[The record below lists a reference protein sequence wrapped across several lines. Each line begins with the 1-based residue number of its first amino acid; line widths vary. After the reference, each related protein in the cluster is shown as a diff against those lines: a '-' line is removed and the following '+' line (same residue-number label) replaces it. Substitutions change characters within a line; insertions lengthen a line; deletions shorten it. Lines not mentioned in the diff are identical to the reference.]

1 MKINSVHEL
10 DLKLSATNSAL
21 IADIKKLDGDIM
33 ILGLGGKMGP
43 SLGLL
48 ALNAIREAGVNKKVI
63 GVSRFSNKKMELDLQ
78 IAGIETIAGDL
89 LDEKFL
95 EQLPNCK
102 NIIYMAGNKFGTAG
116 NEHFTWVMNAYL
128 PGRVAEKYKASRIVI
143 FCSGNIYPFMPTDCQ
158 GANEQLKPSPI
169 GEYAQSCLGRE
180 RVFEHFSIKNQ
191 TPMLIYRLNYAVDLR
206 YGVLLEV
213 AKAIF
218 HGKLIDITTG
228 YVNVIWQGDAN
239 RYALRSLL
247 HCESP
252 AKKLNITGPEIIS
265 IERLAHT
272 FGKIMNRQVNIIGK
286 SAPTALLNDASHSF
300 ELFEKP
306 EVELDQIIE
315 WTAQWVMSGGEELNK
330 PTHFQEREGNF

>member
-1 MKINSVHEL
+1 
-10 DLKLSATNSAL
+10 
-21 IADIKKLDGDIM
+21 
-33 ILGLGGKMGP
+33 MGP

-89 LDEKFL
+89 LDENFL
-95 EQLPNCK
+95 EQLPVCK
-102 NIIYMAGNKFGTAG
+102 NIIYMTGNKFGTAG

-143 FCSGNIYPFMPTDCQ
+143 FSSGNIYPFLPTDCQ

-213 AKAIF
+213 AKSIF
-218 HGKLIDITTG
+218 HGKPIDITTG

>member
-1 MKINSVHEL
+1 
-10 DLKLSATNSAL
+10 
-21 IADIKKLDGDIM
+21 
-33 ILGLGGKMGP
+33 
-43 SLGLL
+43 
-48 ALNAIREAGVNKKVI
+48 LNAIREAGVNKKVI

-89 LDEKFL
+89 LDEIFL
-95 EQLPNCK
+95 EQLPDCK

-143 FCSGNIYPFMPTDCQ
+143 FSSGNIYPFLPINCQ

-213 AKAIF
+213 AKSIF
-218 HGKLIDITTG
+218 HGKPIDITTG